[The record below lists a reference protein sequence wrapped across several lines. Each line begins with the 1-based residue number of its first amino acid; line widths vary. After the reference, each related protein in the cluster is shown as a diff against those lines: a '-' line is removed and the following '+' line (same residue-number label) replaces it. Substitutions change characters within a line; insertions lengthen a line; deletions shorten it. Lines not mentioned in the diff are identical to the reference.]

1 MNAPDNLQP
10 RLARIQSRG
19 LFAGAA
25 GLLVAVILAFAMRDL
40 QQFYRSYLLAYVFW
54 MWIPIGC
61 MSILMLHHLTG
72 GWWGYP
78 IRRLLEAG
86 TRTFP
91 VMAVLIVPV
100 LLGMSRLYEWAQ
112 PDKVAAD
119 PILQYKHPY
128 LNPGFFIVRT
138 IIYFAILIGLAHF
151 LNKWSKEQDQTGD
164 PQLAVRMEGL
174 SAPGLILWGL
184 AVTFSSIDWVM
195 SLEPRW
201 YSTIYGM
208 IFMMVG
214 TLLAMS
220 FVIFMLRML
229 SDSEPI
235 LRESVTPNQF
245 NDLGN
250 LMLAFVMLWAYLS
263 FSQFLIIWSG
273 DIKDEIPWY
282 MSRAHGEWGALAAVL
297 IVLHF
302 AVPFFL
308 LLQRGVTRRLRRLSV
323 VAGLLILLS
332 LVDVYWLVVP
342 AYETIGPRLHL
353 LDVFAVIG
361 VGGFWVAA
369 FFWQLQKMPLL
380 PRHDPRFE
388 GALQHEHG
396 D

>member
-1 MNAPDNLQP
+1 MNGPDNLQP

-19 LFAGAA
+19 LIAGAA
-25 GLLVAVILAFAMRDL
+25 CLLVAVILAFAMRDL

-138 IIYFAILIGLAHF
+138 IIYFAILIGLAYF

-220 FVIFMLRML
+220 FVIFVLRML

-361 VGGFWVAA
+361 VGGIWVAA

>member
-1 MNAPDNLQP
+1 MSAPDNLQP

-19 LFAGAA
+19 LFAGGA
-25 GLLVAVILAFAMRDL
+25 GLLVAVILAFAMRDP
-40 QQFYRSYLLAYVFW
+40 QQFYRSYLFAYVFW
-54 MWIPIGC
+54 TWIPIGC

-91 VMAVLIVPV
+91 VMALLIVPV

-128 LNPGFFIVRT
+128 LNPGFFTVRT
-138 IIYFAILIGLAHF
+138 VIYFAILIGLAHF

-174 SAPGLILWGL
+174 SAPGLILWGI

-195 SLEPRW
+195 SLEPHW

-220 FVIFMLRML
+220 FVIFVLRML

-282 MSRAHGEWGALAAVL
+282 MSRAHGQWGALAAVL

-323 VAGLLILLS
+323 VAGLLIFLS

-361 VGGFWVAA
+361 VGGIWVAA